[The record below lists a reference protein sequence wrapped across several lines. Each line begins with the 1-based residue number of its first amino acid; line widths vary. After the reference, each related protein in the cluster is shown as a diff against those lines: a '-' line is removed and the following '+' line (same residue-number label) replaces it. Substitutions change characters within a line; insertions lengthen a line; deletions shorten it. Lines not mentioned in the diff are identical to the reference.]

1 VKTSDFDP
9 RTQLGLG
16 LMAIAAV
23 LIADRP
29 QTVLGE
35 GIVVACLLVVLGVG
49 TGIAG
54 FLGLSLPMVGLVF
67 IVSWISFDFIQA
79 GLLSLRLFNL
89 FTVSSIFF
97 SVIGADE
104 LAAALRKMKL
114 PFGLVFI
121 LSTAMRYVPL
131 IGQKARD
138 IVAAQQSRGIDLRPK
153 IKNIRNLMALMI
165 PLLVQSFRLAD
176 DLALAMES
184 RGFTLKNRTFRR
196 AYQLRAKDWAVM
208 AGAFACLVGFVFW
221 ERG

>member
-9 RTQLGLG
+9 RTQLALG

-29 QTVLGE
+29 QTLLGE
-35 GIVVACLLVVLGVG
+35 GLVVACLLIVLGVG
-49 TGIAG
+49 TGIGA
-54 FLGLSLPMVGLVF
+54 FLRLSLPMVGLVF
-67 IVSWISFDFIQA
+67 VISWISFDLIQA
-79 GLLSLRLFNL
+79 SLLSLRLFNL

-97 SVIGADE
+97 SAMGADD
-104 LAAALRKMKL
+104 LGAALRKMRL

-121 LSTAMRYVPL
+121 LITAMRYVPL

-153 IKNIRNLMALMI
+153 IRNVHNLMALMV

-184 RGFTLKNRTFRR
+184 RGFDLKNRTFRR
-196 AYQLRAKDWAVM
+196 DYDLRAKDWVVI
-208 AGAFACLVGFVFW
+208 AGAFVCLVAFVFW

>member
-1 VKTSDFDP
+1 VKIREFDP
-9 RTQLGLG
+9 RTKLGLG

-29 QTVLGE
+29 QTLLGE
-35 GIVVACLLVVLGVG
+35 GILVVCLLGFFGVG
-49 TGIAG
+49 TGIGA
-54 FLGLSLPMVGLVF
+54 FLRLSLPMIGLVF
-67 IVSWISFDFIQA
+67 VISWISFDFLQA
-79 GLLSLRLFNL
+79 ALLSLRLFSL
-89 FTVSSIFF
+89 FTVSGIFF
-97 SVIGADE
+97 SAIGADE
-104 LAAALRKMKL
+104 LAAALRKLKL

-138 IVAAQQSRGIDLRPK
+138 IVAAQQARGIDLRPK
-153 IKNIRNLMALMI
+153 IKNLRNLMALMI

-184 RGFTLKNRTFRR
+184 RGFNLKNRTFR
-196 AYQLRAKDWAVM
+196 ADYQLRAKDWAVM
-208 AGAFACLVGFVFW
+208 AGAFVCLVGFVCW

>member
-1 VKTSDFDP
+1 MKTSDFDP
-9 RTQLGLG
+9 RTKLGLG
-16 LMAIAAV
+16 LMAIVAV

-29 QTVLGE
+29 HTVVVE
-35 GIVVACLLVVLGVG
+35 GLLVAWVFVVWGVR
-49 TGIAG
+49 TGIG
-54 FLGLSLPMVGLVF
+54 GLLRLSLPMIGLVF
-67 IVSWISFDFIQA
+67 VVSWISFDFIQA
-79 GLLSLRLFNL
+79 AVLALRLFNL

-97 SVIGADE
+97 GAIGSDE

-114 PFGLVFI
+114 PYGLVFI

-153 IKNIRNLMALMI
+153 IRNVRNLLALMV

-184 RGFTLKNRTFRR
+184 RGFNAKNRTFRR
-196 AYQLRAKDWAVM
+196 DYVLSAKDWAVM
-208 AGAFACLVGFVFW
+208 AGAFVCLVAFVLW

>member
-1 VKTSDFDP
+1 MKTPDFDP
-9 RTQLGLG
+9 RTKLALG

-35 GIVVACLLVVLGVG
+35 GLLVVCMLAVLGVA
-49 TGIAG
+49 TGIGG
-54 FLGLSLPMVGLVF
+54 FLRLSLPMIGLVF
-67 IVSWISFDFIQA
+67 MISWISFDLVQA
-79 GLLSLRLFNL
+79 ALLCLRLFNL

-97 SVIGADE
+97 SSVGADD
-104 LAAALRKMKL
+104 LGAALRKMRL

-121 LSTAMRYVPL
+121 LSTALRYVPL
-131 IGQKARD
+131 IGKKARE

-176 DLALAMES
+176 DLALAMET
-184 RGFTLKNRTFRR
+184 RGFGSKNRSFRKD
-196 AYQLRAKDWAVM
+196 YSLRTKDWAVM
-208 AGAFACLVGFVFW
+208 AGAFVCLLGFVIW